1 MSPVF
6 LFEVILAH
14 SGVFQ
19 GSVISSLLS
28 LSEEGR
34 GARPGFEL
42 LCVPDETQIAVYDLR
57 VTQLGHRHF
66 SGSLCIMTSDL
77 QNCFQASTVLF
88 LTI

>member
-1 MSPVF
+1 MQYLFYWPRRLLPEKMSPVF

-28 LSEEGR
+28 QSEESREGWM
-34 GARPGFEL
+34 GLEL

-57 VTQLGHRHF
+57 VTP
-66 SGSLCIMTSDL
+66 
-77 QNCFQASTVLF
+77 A
-88 LTI
+88 

>member
-57 VTQLGHRHF
+57 VTP
-66 SGSLCIMTSDL
+66 
-77 QNCFQASTVLF
+77 AWP
-88 LTI
+88 